1 MHIDERAVKI
11 LVQHGLRVRF
21 PFECNAFQ
29 KILEDV
35 RKAEEDS
42 QILEKREIDAKLKCE
57 SPQREE
63 TLREEI
69 RRVIS
74 EIFPSVFLLFPY
86 L

>member
-11 LVQHGLRVRF
+11 LVQRGLQVRF
-21 PFECNAFQ
+21 PSECNALQ
-29 KILEDV
+29 KTLEDV

-42 QILEKREIDAKLKCE
+42 QKSEKHEIDAKLKRE
-57 SPQREE
+57 SPQRED
-63 TLREEI
+63 TVREEI

-74 EIFPSVFLLFPY
+74 EIFPSVFLLLPY